1 MFQDSQDK
9 MQEDIFKAIEKK
21 YFCLIKYQ
29 NNPKFKI
36 LFGLMINIKS
46 YHQLIN

>member
-21 YFCLIKYQ
+21 FFCLIKYQ

-36 LFGLMINIKS
+36 IFGLMMYIKS
-46 YHQLIN
+46 FLRLTK